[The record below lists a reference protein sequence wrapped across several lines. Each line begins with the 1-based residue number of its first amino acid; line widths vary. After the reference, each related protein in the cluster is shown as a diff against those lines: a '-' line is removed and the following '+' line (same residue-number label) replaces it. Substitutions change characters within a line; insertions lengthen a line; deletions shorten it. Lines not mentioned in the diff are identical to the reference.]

1 MQSPDA
7 GSTAQPTTHFMNS
20 LGLDGGWPFG
30 GLLDWCTARAN
41 AALHSGIV
49 TEKDEQGRLLVL
61 KADGATHAIE
71 PDHAPPIFGVD
82 GYRRSLDDLRIGDC
96 VEISQEKCGAAYLVT
111 EVRLLW
117 PR

>member
-1 MQSPDA
+1 MPSPA
-7 GSTAQPTTHFMNS
+7 VGITAEPSRHFMLS
-20 LGLDGGWPFG
+20 LALDGGWPFG
-30 GLLDWCTARAN
+30 GLLDWCTTRAN
-41 AALHSGIV
+41 GALHSGVI

-71 PDHAPPIFGVD
+71 PDHAPSIFGVD
-82 GYRRSLDDLRIGDC
+82 GYRRSLGDLRIGDC
-96 VEISQEKCGAAYLVT
+96 VEISQEKQGGVYFVT

>member
-1 MQSPDA
+1 MHTPDA
-7 GSTAQPTTHFMNS
+7 GSTAQPTRHFMNS

-30 GLLDWCTARAN
+30 GLVDWWTTPRDT
-41 AALHSGIV
+41 ALHSGVI
-49 TEKDEQGRLLVL
+49 TEKDEEGRLLVR
-61 KADGATHAIE
+61 KADGAIHAIE

-82 GYRRSLDDLRIGDC
+82 GYRRSLGDLRIGDC
-96 VEISQEKCGAAYLVT
+96 VEISQEKRGATYFVT